1 MSTIYIFALSKQL
14 KHNIMEK
21 ITIKNLTCSELY
33 DLECALHHIM
43 SCYVNRSH
51 SCNGLVDGVDYRHL
65 ESVLLSSDE
74 FGVLSK
80 FHEQLYSHLYG
91 SE

>member
-1 MSTIYIFALSKQL
+1 MNVNK

-21 ITIKNLTCSELY
+21 ITINNLNCSAVY

-65 ESVLLSSDE
+65 DSVLLSSDE
-74 FGVLSK
+74 FVALSK
-80 FHEQLYSHLYG
+80 LHEQLYSHLYV

>member
-1 MSTIYIFALSKQL
+1 
-14 KHNIMEK
+14 MEK
-21 ITIKNLTCSELY
+21 ITVNNLTCSELY

-43 SCYVNRSH
+43 ACYLNRSH
-51 SCNGLVDGVDYRHL
+51 SCKGLVDGTYYRHL

-74 FGVLSK
+74 FYALSK
-80 FHEQLYSHLYG
+80 LHEQLYTHLYV